1 MNSGKALLGVL
12 AGMAAGA
19 AIGLLFAPEKGSITR
34 KNISRKGED
43 LAEALND
50 RIDAKFNELLRT
62 IKGNGRTSQS
72 PKDVV
77 TSNKSEWVG

>member
-12 AGMAAGA
+12 AGLAAGA
-19 AIGLLFAPEKGSITR
+19 AIGLLFAPEKGATTR
-34 KNISRKGED
+34 KNITRKGED

-50 RIDAKFNELLRT
+50 RIDDKFSELLR
-62 IKGNGRTSQS
+62 IIRGNGKTAQS

>member
-50 RIDAKFNELLRT
+50 RIDAKFNELLR
-62 IKGNGRTSQS
+62 IVKGNGRTSQS